1 MLTIRDIKE
10 EDRQEFFA
18 MAKEFYGER
27 HVITIYRRNILRELC
42 RSVCEA
48 EYSEP

>member
-18 MAKEFYGER
+18 MAKEFYQKSR
-27 HVITIYRRNILRELC
+27 HVITIYRNI
-42 RSVCEA
+42 
-48 EYSEP
+48 